1 MHIFFY
7 WHTSLKITIWF
18 HCETFCLETFLT
30 RRKLKI
36 PFFMTNSEGF
46 WLINSLLLCASVIIF
61 HFSLIHLSQHICT
74 RQKILP
80 DFMLYEVIISK
91 NCRLMLAL
99 KSPIS
104 TLYLE
109 VILTHKFWRNTSRF
123 EANSHSI
130 SCRNLKS
137 PSVSFWIF
145 FYYQLLNHYQ
155 FPCKTKI
162 QFWRKLEK
170 LLHHWSG
177 KTNHLRYTH
186 LTFQN

>member
-1 MHIFFY
+1 MSAPVYLIFPFVITLKIGISTQWSAYKTFIIMSFYATIDFQCVHIFFY

-109 VILTHKFWRNTSRF
+109 VILTHKF
-123 EANSHSI
+123 
-130 SCRNLKS
+130 
-137 PSVSFWIF
+137 
-145 FYYQLLNHYQ
+145 
-155 FPCKTKI
+155 
-162 QFWRKLEK
+162 
-170 LLHHWSG
+170 
-177 KTNHLRYTH
+177 
-186 LTFQN
+186 